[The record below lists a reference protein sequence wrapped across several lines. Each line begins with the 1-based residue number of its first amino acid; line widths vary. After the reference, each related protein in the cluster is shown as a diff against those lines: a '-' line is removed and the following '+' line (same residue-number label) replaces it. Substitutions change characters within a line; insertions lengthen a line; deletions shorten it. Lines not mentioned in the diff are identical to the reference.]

1 MTGILTDLGLAA
13 GPWARGHAVDWRRMR
28 LHGIL
33 LSGFLIGGIG
43 GAAGFLWIDFAM
55 LLFPAGIAAAA
66 GLGHR
71 WVRHHEAS
79 SR

>member
-13 GPWARGHAVDWRRMR
+13 GHWVRGHTVDWRRMR
-28 LHGIL
+28 LYGVL
-33 LSGFLIGGIG
+33 LSGFLIGGIA

-66 GLGHR
+66 GIGHLWMR
-71 WVRHHEAS
+71 QHGA
-79 SR
+79 